1 MSESFEQ
8 FVISIINDVAGDRRV
23 EYSESLKAF
32 VISVNSWF
40 NRTIYINDLVD
51 AWAVRV

>member
-1 MSESFEQ
+1 MSDTFEQ
-8 FVISIINDVAGDRRV
+8 FVVSIINDIAGDRRV

-40 NRTIYINDLVD
+40 KRTIYINDLVD
-51 AWAVRV
+51 EWAASV

>member
-8 FVISIINDVAGDRRV
+8 FVISIINDIAGDRRV

-40 NRTIYINDLVD
+40 QRTIYINDLVD
-51 AWAVRV
+51 AWTASV